1 MSRQIRRMG
10 RRSLAAFKYLVE
22 HGKAP
27 PVQHAELAPAPTVC

>member
-22 HGKAP
+22 HGEP
-27 PVQHAELAPAPTVC
+27 PPMRHAELAAAPTVC